1 MDSRWGVLA
10 LWLHSP
16 LWFHVKHWRNEM
28 PKWFDKENAPQ
39 DKAPAGGRSKDTG
52 GKAGSGRVD
61 NRKDPK
67 DDKMTDRKDK

>member
-1 MDSRWGVLA
+1 MGSVGALVALPTVVSRET
-10 LWLHSP
+10 
-16 LWFHVKHWRNEM
+16 WRVEM